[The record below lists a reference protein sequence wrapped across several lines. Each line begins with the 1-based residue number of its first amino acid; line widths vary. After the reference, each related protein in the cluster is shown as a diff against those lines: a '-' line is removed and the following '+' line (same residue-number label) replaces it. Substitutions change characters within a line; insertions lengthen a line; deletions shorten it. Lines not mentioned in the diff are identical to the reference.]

1 MKRLLALPIALL
13 AALSATAVAQPEHG
27 TPERGA
33 PSRGVIEHSR
43 VELAPAGQA
52 FKQLVVDNPLGDVRI
67 EGYDG
72 HGLMIET
79 HKHAPDDD
87 TLERL
92 RVTLVSNPDGTV
104 RIATSADGGPELRKI
119 ARSQVQIDLVIHAPR
134 NVRFEAMVS
143 AGKLGVVN
151 MDAGGELDTSSG
163 PIDVVNVQGELLT
176 HSISGATSL
185 AQVFGSVDAQ
195 TISSNVD
202 LDSITGDRLVASA
215 TKGRIAG
222 RRVLSRDVELT
233 TTDGKIMLETEASLR
248 GHLVVSSLRGDIEIK
263 LRRHG
268 AVRVRA
274 RGAKVDLGT
283 PIAAQSDGWVQDTF
297 GQGDHPAL
305 VELRSRWGSVRLTVV
320 E

>member
-13 AALSATAVAQPEHG
+13 AALSATAVAQPEHA